1 MAAVYK
7 TLTHQYLENKVDVFC
22 ILLPIR
28 VSEICFGHSMATT
41 SLECELIL
49 QLQEFDVRIGCHQRS
64 YSGYCF
70 EWYHD
75 TAS

>member
-28 VSEICFGHSMATT
+28 VGELCFGHSMATT
-41 SLECELIL
+41 SLERELIL
-49 QLQEFDVRIGCHQRS
+49 QLQEFDVKIGSHQRS
-64 YSGYCF
+64 
-70 EWYHD
+70 
-75 TAS
+75 

>member
-28 VSEICFGHSMATT
+28 VGELCFGHSMATA

-49 QLQEFDVRIGCHQRS
+49 QLREFDVNTGSHQRS
-64 YSGYCF
+64 
-70 EWYHD
+70 
-75 TAS
+75 

>member
-1 MAAVYK
+1 MYK

-28 VSEICFGHSMATT
+28 VSELYLGHSMATAT
-41 SLECELIL
+41 LECELIL
-49 QLQEFDVRIGCHQRS
+49 QLQEFDVKIGCHQRS

-70 EWYHD
+70 EWHHD
-75 TAS
+75 TAP